1 MADVT
6 DATFETDVV
15 QRSHQVPVVVDL
27 WAEWCGPC
35 KTLGPILDKV
45 IGETNGAVELAKVD
59 VDANPAVAQAFR
71 VQSIPAVYAMVNGE
85 IVDGFMGAQS
95 EAQVR
100 EFVEKLAPTEEQNE
114 VERLLDIGDV
124 PSLNQAYAL
133 EPDNPNVLTALAG
146 KLIEEGQIDQ
156 GLALLDKIPESPTTR
171 HLRALARTGG
181 ESMDDVEETLAA
193 LLPTVKFND
202 DDRQKFVDLLEVLG
216 PEDPR
221 TADWRRKLSTAFE
234 PIDSAAFIAPPG
246 SPRSE
251 SDAAR
256 VRRNPLRR
264 AADAPGPRRALRT
277 HEVGVAGVVVE
288 LAGEGSSVGLAVR
301 VAG

>member
-1 MADVT
+1 M
-6 DATFETDVV
+6 
-15 QRSHQVPVVVDL
+15 
-27 WAEWCGPC
+27 
-35 KTLGPILDKV
+35 
-45 IGETNGAVELAKVD
+45 
-59 VDANPAVAQAFR
+59 
-71 VQSIPAVYAMVNGE
+71 
-85 IVDGFMGAQS
+85 
-95 EAQVR
+95 
-100 EFVEKLAPTEEQNE
+100 
-114 VERLLDIGDV
+114 

-221 TADWRRKLSTAFE
+221 TADWRRKLSTALF
-234 PIDSAAFIAPPG
+234 
-246 SPRSE
+246 
-251 SDAAR
+251 
-256 VRRNPLRR
+256 
-264 AADAPGPRRALRT
+264 
-277 HEVGVAGVVVE
+277 
-288 LAGEGSSVGLAVR
+288 
-301 VAG
+301 